1 MEVITLLKSERK
13 NSLIIKE
20 NIVYL
25 LQKLT
30 LIKNFQTCP
39 FEAPDLIDTRTFI
52 QFVFSLLKL
61 SIVNIFYLV
70 FTIIEDIKVGIKNI
84 AYLTNTYKCASI
96 TGIFYLGG
104 M

>member
-39 FEAPDLIDTRTFI
+39 FEAPLTNLFELFELLDRYQSEMIDFFTKNKSDKFGFI
-52 QFVFSLLKL
+52 SYDDMKKIELKL
-61 SIVNIFYLV
+61 NV
-70 FTIIEDIKVGIKNI
+70 
-84 AYLTNTYKCASI
+84 
-96 TGIFYLGG
+96 
-104 M
+104 

>member
-39 FEAPDLIDTRTFI
+39 FEAP
-52 QFVFSLLKL
+52 
-61 SIVNIFYLV
+61 
-70 FTIIEDIKVGIKNI
+70 
-84 AYLTNTYKCASI
+84 LTNLFELFELLDRYQSEMIDFFDFQKKSQKGWC
-96 TGIFYLGG
+96 L
-104 M
+104 